1 MAFIRMQVQVLSD
14 QDTDAQHFMRFST
27 EISKQVT
34 AARASACACCSRG
47 FKAHS
52 DAVTAPDSW
61 PQHNEH
67 NEQWKVLSSVRPF
80 VLSLCL
86 AIFGFPDSPLKFF
99 CTSWGR
105 FTSKWLVISV
115 AFRAQASCD
124 AAKNWMKNG
133 WVRIGPNPESIKH

>member
-1 MAFIRMQVQVLSD
+1 MAFIRMQVQLLSD

-67 NEQWKVLSSVRPF
+67 NEQWKVLSSFRPF
-80 VLSLCL
+80 VLSSFRYVWRSL
-86 AIFGFPDSPLKFF
+86 DSPIP
-99 CTSWGR
+99 R
-105 FTSKWLVISV
+105 
-115 AFRAQASCD
+115 
-124 AAKNWMKNG
+124 
-133 WVRIGPNPESIKH
+133 

>member
-1 MAFIRMQVQVLSD
+1 MHVCTTVLYVHACIRHLMAFIRMQVQLLSD

-61 PQHNEH
+61 PLLILMVN
-67 NEQWKVLSSVRPF
+67 
-80 VLSLCL
+80 
-86 AIFGFPDSPLKFF
+86 I
-99 CTSWGR
+99 
-105 FTSKWLVISV
+105 
-115 AFRAQASCD
+115 
-124 AAKNWMKNG
+124 NG
-133 WVRIGPNPESIKH
+133 YHMVNDG